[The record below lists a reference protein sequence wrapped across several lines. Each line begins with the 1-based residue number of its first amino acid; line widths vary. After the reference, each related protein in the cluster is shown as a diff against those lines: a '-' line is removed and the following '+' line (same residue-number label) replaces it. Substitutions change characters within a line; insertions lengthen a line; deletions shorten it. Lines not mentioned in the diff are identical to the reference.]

1 MASVAA
7 ARSEARAENAI
18 ALPILVFDFDDAV
31 DGQAVEMVNFNLPPD
46 FVQESG
52 TELELVVFNLHHGN
66 TAAVRV
72 GAGERR
78 LIRQGTVTILE
89 NLLNNHSAGDGYLGD
104 FPMKRLRV
112 PIDSGA
118 LVGGTNT
125 LAFEFIAPWSEGFDR
140 KGIRYEQDHHA
151 SAGYRVL
158 YWNLVRSDGS
168 RVFEERDYVVRDY
181 AAFEQ
186 PEGGDA
192 ARGRELWEDDSILI
206 SSAGNRSPKRT
217 ACFDCHGSGAPLHYY
232 RFENEV
238 ITARAM
244 FHGLDE
250 AQGLDIAAYI
260 RSLAPAQSSTNAFPW
275 SLPYQPGPKLAE
287 LSTKDWA
294 AGEMKSHPV
303 VPSLRIPDV
312 LGTAHDHRHEI
323 YGETVEPADLHYS
336 TSVDREWKTRIH
348 FQLPSYHQWVADVH
362 PKEFMGDRSAW
373 DASTLKE
380 KTAAFRDHF
389 TSAESNARAL
399 YKWQELDLFSYRFIQ
414 REMIRHFGTDYF
426 SGDQAI
432 FPYSVKKLAA
442 IQALDMELTWDLST
456 VDLYPEIDTDNS
468 REYLNAAVYFNTSPL
483 QSRVATR
490 REGHAIGNR
499 TIASKRFL
507 DVGWYALQLFANP
520 YMGGDNR
527 FIDSGRSYFYGS
539 VKDWLDNL
547 PDGEDESMFA
557 FLVMLNNCLMRQC
570 QVTTDVNDRI
580 GGRYLPHYNPQV
592 LTGHGMQ
599 NIDQGTD
606 AQTLP
611 MLLVAID
618 NFLDFVDEIDVATW
632 QTANVVSNVTSGARH
647 TPYRDDTKQLLIWYE
662 LAWNLRRNWGVSQD
676 NPTYRRFIAK
686 ASAIWPLQADWP

>member
-1 MASVAA
+1 MS
-7 ARSEARAENAI
+7 SCSDWSH
-18 ALPILVFDFDDAV
+18 LL
-31 DGQAVEMVNFNLPPD
+31 Q
-46 FVQESG
+46 Q
-52 TELELVVFNLHHGN
+52 
-66 TAAVRV
+66 
-72 GAGERR
+72 
-78 LIRQGTVTILE
+78 LIR
-89 NLLNNHSAGDGYLGD
+89 
-104 FPMKRLRV
+104 
-112 PIDSGA
+112 
-118 LVGGTNT
+118 
-125 LAFEFIAPWSEGFDR
+125 
-140 KGIRYEQDHHA
+140 
-151 SAGYRVL
+151 
-158 YWNLVRSDGS
+158 
-168 RVFEERDYVVRDY
+168 
-181 AAFEQ
+181 
-186 PEGGDA
+186 
-192 ARGRELWEDDSILI
+192 
-206 SSAGNRSPKRT
+206 
-217 ACFDCHGSGAPLHYY
+217 
-232 RFENEV
+232 
-238 ITARAM
+238 
-244 FHGLDE
+244 
-250 AQGLDIAAYI
+250 
-260 RSLAPAQSSTNAFPW
+260 
-275 SLPYQPGPKLAE
+275 
-287 LSTKDWA
+287 
-294 AGEMKSHPV
+294 
-303 VPSLRIPDV
+303 
-312 LGTAHDHRHEI
+312 
-323 YGETVEPADLHYS
+323 
-336 TSVDREWKTRIH
+336 
-348 FQLPSYHQWVADVH
+348 
-362 PKEFMGDRSAW
+362 
-373 DASTLKE
+373 
-380 KTAAFRDHF
+380 
-389 TSAESNARAL
+389 
-399 YKWQELDLFSYRFIQ
+399 
-414 REMIRHFGTDYF
+414 
-426 SGDQAI
+426 
-432 FPYSVKKLAA
+432 
-442 IQALDMELTWDLST
+442 
-456 VDLYPEIDTDNS
+456 EIDTDNS